1 MVNVAGTPVRTESV
15 LLLAGIVGD
24 DELSAKLERAVTN
37 GNAIVA
43 VTQDDRERILGV
55 LSPNTPPGLAE
66 LRDVLTVQLKR
77 HKDRA
82 KQQEQQ
88 RLNQDRR
95 QRRSEAP

>member
-1 MVNVAGTPVRTESV
+1 VNVAGTPVRTESV

-24 DELSAKLERAVTN
+24 AELSAKLGRAVTN
-37 GNAIVA
+37 DNAIVA
-43 VTQDDRERILGV
+43 LTQDDRERIVAV
-55 LSPNTPPGLAE
+55 LSRYAPPGLAE

-88 RLNQDRR
+88 RLNEDRR
-95 QRRSEAP
+95 QRRNEAP